1 MRTNVPHAGR
11 MCGDVLGDIRRCAS
25 VPRSEGPRGN
35 YSIAAPCVHLAPHA
49 LSCMQG
55 RAVRT
60 ALLLVTGVV
69 SQFRNIRRRREIV
82 AWTAVAARKRKGLGG
97 QRAFRVQCE
106 ALSQMRNGGRGQGK
120 LARGS
125 LGIAAAPYAQGLRC
139 CLRQGKPDRLREK
152 RHGKQDAVYCR
163 VFAVGI
169 PDVRTDRRASRGSR
183 LLSAICHGG
192 DPPGARSPGRSS
204 LRSWRAGRPL
214 VDGFRGSLRMVP
226 RRFQ

>member
-1 MRTNVPHAGR
+1 MCLGIFDDARPYRAQKARPGTIASPRDASILRRTRYHACRAGLSAQLFVSDGR
-11 MCGDVLGDIRRCAS
+11 GVAIPKHSASARDRCLDS
-25 VPRSEGPRGN
+25 G
-35 YSIAAPCVHLAPHA
+35 
-49 LSCMQG
+49 
-55 RAVRT
+55 
-60 ALLLVTGVV
+60 
-69 SQFRNIRRRREIV
+69 
-82 AWTAVAARKRKGLGG
+82 AARKK
-97 QRAFRVQCE
+97 
-106 ALSQMRNGGRGQGK
+106 RNWGSARLQGAVRSPLADAERSRGQGK

-125 LGIAAAPYAQGLRC
+125 LGIAAAPHAQGLRC

>member
-25 VPRSEGPRGN
+25 VPRSEGPCGN

-82 AWTAVAARKRKGLGG
+82 AWTAVRHAKKGIGG

-106 ALSQMRNGGRGQGK
+106 ALSQMRNGAEGRGNWHVE
-120 LARGS
+120 AS
-125 LGIAAAPYAQGLRC
+125 GLLLHHMPRMRC
-139 CLRQGKPDRLREK
+139 CLRQGKPDRLPEK
-152 RHGKQDAVYCR
+152 RHGKQDAVYGW
-163 VFAVGI
+163 VFAVGV
-169 PDVRTDRRASRGSR
+169 PDVRTDRRARRGSW